1 VSDHG
6 LAARLH
12 VDIFDGDLLLA
23 FAAVLVQ
30 GVNLAGINRHQL
42 RPGSIEFAR
51 VPSGLARKLGRYE
64 VPIFRLTRLA
74 VSRSL
79 QGRGLGGELLLAA
92 GTRSLAVAAEVGGVA
107 LAIDAKNTQ
116 AARWYE
122 RYGAVRLLDDQLK
135 LILPLTVIAEAI
147 TAAQKKIR

>member
-1 VSDHG
+1 M
-6 LAARLH
+6 
-12 VDIFDGDLLLA
+12 
-23 FAAVLVQ
+23 Q
-30 GVNLAGINRHQL
+30 GA
-42 RPGSIEFAR
+42 
-51 VPSGLARKLGRYE
+51 
-64 VPIFRLTRLA
+64 
-74 VSRSL
+74 
-79 QGRGLGGELLLAA
+79 LLLAA

-107 LAIDAKNTQ
+107 LTIDAKNTQ